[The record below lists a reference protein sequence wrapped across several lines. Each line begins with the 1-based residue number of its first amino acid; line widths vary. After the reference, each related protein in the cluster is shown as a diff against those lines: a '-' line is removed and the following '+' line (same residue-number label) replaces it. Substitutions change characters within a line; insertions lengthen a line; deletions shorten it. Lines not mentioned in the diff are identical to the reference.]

1 MSGAFNPNLAD
12 DRARATGVAIG
23 AVPTACRPHLES

>member
-1 MSGAFNPNLAD
+1 MFGAFMD

-23 AVPTACRPHLES
+23 AVPTACRPRLES